1 MARPRGPEKQPMSPS
16 TPPPLRVLPMQL
28 QLGDVLADEIDEWR
42 VVGSPFTIA
51 GGEMVNVRV
60 ESVKQAGLTQ
70 MRAWGP
76 HERVALRR
84 G

>member
-1 MARPRGPEKQPMSPS
+1 
-16 TPPPLRVLPMQL
+16 MQL

-76 HERVALRR
+76 HERVAVRR